1 MDLEFPLECFDRD
14 LSAEA
19 LKQFLKADQLGVDT
33 ETMGLNIARDRLCL
47 VQLCD
52 PSGRVAV
59 IKISRGQA
67 TAPHLQQL
75 LEHPRITKIFHYA
88 RFDLAT
94 LRYHLGIHVQPVF
107 CTKIASKIARTYS
120 PRHGLKDLALD
131 LLGVELDKSAQSSDW
146 GNADALRDD
155 QLRYAANDVR
165 YLIPLQRQLM
175 SILVREERLQLL
187 EAALSCLPAIVTL
200 DLGGYDHRVFEHG

>member
-1 MDLEFPLECFDRD
+1 MDLDFPLECFDTD

-19 LKQFLKADQLGVDT
+19 LSRFLKATQVGVDT
-33 ETMGLNIARDRLCL
+33 ETMGLNIPRDRLCL

-52 PSGRVAV
+52 PAGQVAV
-59 IKISRGQA
+59 IKIHRGQRD
-67 TAPHLQQL
+67 APHLKQL
-75 LEHPRITKIFHYA
+75 LEHPGMTKIFHYA

-94 LRYHLGIHVQPVF
+94 LRYHLGIRVQPVF

-131 LLGVELDKSAQSSDW
+131 LLGVDLDKSAQSSDW
-146 GNADALRDD
+146 GNAAALRDD

-165 YLIPLQRQLM
+165 YLIPLKEQLVH
-175 SILVREERLQLL
+175 ILQREERLALVQ
-187 EAALSCLPAIVTL
+187 AALNCLPAIVEL
-200 DLGGYDHRVFEHG
+200 DLGGYDRVFEHG